1 MDFLDNILNFFRS
14 PQQDVEPEPLFTLA
28 IREKTFVD
36 SIKKEPDFSNL
47 HQFIPDEVEL
57 DDLNYKEFTQMFATS
72 CANAMERAEVQVA
85 AEGIVLVTLES
96 GGTFTSNL
104 ANTWIDCSHSPGSRK
119 EQIAFHLASMVN
131 FSGFPDTVD
140 LNKVIPVIRDFDY
153 PLNLDSEK
161 HETAVGASVASG
173 LDIVMA
179 IDLDFGVQIVS
190 VSQLEASG
198 ISLDKMMELA
208 IQNLIEKALPPKVN
222 VYQGRDCNWV
232 ITSDESTLNSSII
245 LVDDVM
251 NFMQKEAGGKLAF
264 AVPSRDML
272 LCNRSDSEF
281 ELKRM
286 SKFLLK
292 SKSQLSHFISA
303 NIYSYDKGEIKVLVN
318 NNSK

>member
-1 MDFLDNILNFFRS
+1 MDFLDKILNLFGR
-14 PQQDVEPEPLFTLA
+14 PQQDVESEPLFTLA
-28 IREKTFVD
+28 IREKTFAD
-36 SIKKEPDFSNL
+36 AIKKEPDFSNL

-72 CANAMERAEVQVA
+72 CANAMESAEVQVA
-85 AEGIVLVTLES
+85 EEGIVLVTLES

-104 ANTWIDCSHSPGSRK
+104 ANTWINCGHSPGSRK
-119 EQIAFHLASMVN
+119 EQIAFHLANMVN

-272 LCNRSDSEF
+272 LCNRSDSEV

-318 NNSK
+318 NNR